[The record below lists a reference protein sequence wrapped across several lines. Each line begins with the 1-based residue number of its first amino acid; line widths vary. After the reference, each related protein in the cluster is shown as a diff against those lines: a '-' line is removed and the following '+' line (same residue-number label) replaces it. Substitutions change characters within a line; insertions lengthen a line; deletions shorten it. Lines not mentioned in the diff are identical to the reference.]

1 MILSYI
7 FFLFYVDDILIVAK
21 GMRDVNKLKTLLSR
35 ELDIKN
41 LGTAK
46 KIFMMEIRK
55 DRTTKR
61 L

>member
-1 MILSYI
+1 
-7 FFLFYVDDILIVAK
+7 VDDILIVAK